1 MAPAKQVGQK
11 GERRDMTREEKAAE
25 ADYQRLVEAA
35 KQQEGKESYWEQ
47 EVRRLGGAASRTRR
61 KSTQQESQVRDV
73 RGALDRARKAVELA
87 EREARK
93 IEAELADQERR
104 LRVSEEALAQA
115 RADAEVRI
123 TKMKRISNF
132 WFNFRPHEGC
142 ATAPLCVLKP
152 SPRPDT

>member
-1 MAPAKQVGQK
+1 MTSE
-11 GERRDMTREEKAAE
+11 ERAAE
-25 ADYQRLVEAA
+25 ADYQRLVETA
-35 KQQEGKESYWEQ
+35 KQLEGKESYWEQ
-47 EVRRLGGAASRTRR
+47 EVRRLGGAACRTRR
-61 KSTQQESQVRDV
+61 KSTQQASQVRDV
-73 RGALDRARKAVELA
+73 KVTLDKAKRAVELA

-115 RADAEVRI
+115 RADAEVRV
-123 TKMKRISNF
+123 TMMRRISNF